1 MSKLDDLKSRAQLSM
16 QTNPMKWAG
25 IVAGTGF
32 ILGLA
37 GRLLQRR
44 SQQRS
49 IPDLVVIET
58 AC

>member
-25 IVAGTGF
+25 IAAGTGL

-37 GRLLQRR
+37 GRLVQRR
-44 SQQRS
+44 SQRS
-49 IPDLVVIET
+49 IPDLVIIET

>member
-16 QTNPMKWAG
+16 RTNPMKWAG

-37 GRLLQRR
+37 GRILQRR
-44 SQQRS
+44 SQRS
-49 IPDLVVIET
+49 AVDLFVIESG
-58 AC
+58 C